1 MLTKLKNYINT
12 KLSNTVF
19 GEASAGVK
27 YLYERNIPL
36 LTAELI
42 IGYVISILIT
52 GWLLLFFE
60 NIGPHHYAMNLRNIL
75 AIWIRSGILLSLI
88 LFIIEQIMVFKF
100 IILFTTK
107 YRRDEEGNYNVSS
120 EGTYGTAGKMTEA
133 EIKEAFI
140 LEPIETIKAT
150 IFGKNPYNLKE
161 MVGQRGKD
169 FRKVN
174 RNVFMVAGPSAGK
187 SATFVINLLFQIMR
201 RGESAIVS
209 DPKGE
214 LYKIC
219 GGLAKLLGY
228 EVRILNLNPMF
239 LRNSDPCNYLM
250 YVGDD
255 VDKAQV
261 VANAIIANTTG
272 GAQMFDFWNEGAL
285 NLLQAV
291 ILRINVGTDFPESQ
305 KNLPYLFTYLT
316 QNTLDEMVEDFDQLS
331 PEHPAYAPYRIFADG
346 DDKPKKQVL
355 QGLRIKL
362 KLFNSKNLRRI
373 LSETKG
379 GIDILNPGRKKC
391 LYFVGKNDQD
401 SSMDSMISLFFTL
414 LYQELVRYADARM
427 EQCLPIPVHMVLDE
441 YANMATIP
449 DFEKKLSTVRSR
461 DIITYII
468 CQDINQ
474 LKTKHPMDSHK
485 TVLNDCDYYMML
497 KTNDPDTMEWWCE
510 MAGKITTN
518 VKNVRYERS
527 KLDILGIHAKEQV
540 TEGQGERDVYTKD
553 EVRKLKNDEVLV
565 LVTQRNIAKLKTFF
579 WKEHPYG
586 KYLEAHQELYVL
598 PSQHYPL
605 WKLIEDGIVDEDFD
619 YDDPN
624 GPTYIMEQPDEEE
637 VEIDKD
643 YDPDKV
649 IGIKN
654 TIISPLQILKNK
666 SSRVLKKPKQQTDK
680 PKQDVKQESQEE
692 SKAPA
697 KKITVTPKKQT
708 ESTEYSTNQA
718 IKEDK
723 GGDKG
728 EDKEKDKDKPK
739 GKSKGKPK
747 EAPPPPPSQPENEP
761 KEPEPKEPKE
771 PEPKE
776 PKEPDGKEADKDK
789 PQDNKPNEQDP
800 SGEQTG
806 DTRNKKDTEDTDT
819 EDTEKTA
826 QKPLVLDDFEQDDFY
841 QDDMIDIN
849 EFR

>member
-1 MLTKLKNYINT
+1 MGGILTKLKNYIAT
-12 KLSNTVF
+12 KLANTVF
-19 GEASAGVK
+19 GEATAGAK

-52 GWLLLFFE
+52 GWILLFFE
-60 NIGPHHYAMNLRNIL
+60 NIGPHHYVINLRNIL
-75 AIWIRSGILLSLI
+75 AIWIRSGIFLSLI
-88 LFIIEQIMVFKF
+88 LFIVEQMMVFKF

-140 LEPIETIKAT
+140 TEPIETIKAT

-161 MVGQRGKD
+161 MVGQRGKN

-174 RNVFMVAGPSAGK
+174 RNVFMVAGPGAGK
-187 SATFVINLLFQIMR
+187 SATFVINLIFQIMR

-214 LYKIC
+214 LFKIT

-239 LRNSDPCNYLM
+239 LQNSDPCNYLM
-250 YVGDD
+250 YVGDN

-272 GAQMFDFWNEGAL
+272 GKEMFDFWNEGAL

-291 ILRINVGTDFPESQ
+291 ILRINVGNDFMEME
-305 KNLPYLFTYLT
+305 KNLPFLFTYLT
-316 QNTLDEMVEDFDQLS
+316 QNSLEDMIDDFKDLK
-331 PEHPAYAPYRIFADG
+331 PEHPAYAPFRIFADG
-346 DDKPKKQVL
+346 DDKPQKQVL

-414 LYQELVRYADARM
+414 LYQELVRYADARK

-441 YANMATIP
+441 YANMAAIP

-474 LKTKHPMDSHK
+474 LKTKHPADAHK

-510 MAGKITTN
+510 MAGKVTTN
-518 VKNVRYERS
+518 VKNVKYNRN
-527 KLDILGIHAKEQV
+527 KLDILGLHVQEQV
-540 TEGQGERDVYTKD
+540 TEGQGERDVYTKN
-553 EVRKLKNDEVLV
+553 EIRKLKDDDVLV
-565 LVTQRNIAKLKTFF
+565 LVTQRNIAKLKTLF

-586 KYLEAHQELYVL
+586 KYLEEHQELYVL

-605 WKLIEDGIVDEDFD
+605 WKLIEDGVVDEDFN

-649 IGIKN
+649 IGVKK
-654 TIISPLQILKNK
+654 TVISPLQTFKNK
-666 SSRVLKKPKQQTDK
+666 ANKIVEKIKKPKQQSEEPK
-680 PKQDVKQESQEE
+680 KQDEE
-692 SKAPA
+692 EREKTN
-697 KKITVTPKKQT
+697 KKIIVTPKKQT
-708 ESTEYSTNQA
+708 EHDENNTHQA
-718 IKEDK
+718 NKGEEGGNKGNRNKKGAPPPPPQDPEGKEPK
-723 GGDKG
+723 GKDPEGGEPKG
-728 EDKEKDKDKPK
+728 EDPK
-739 GKSKGKPK
+739 GKSK
-747 EAPPPPPSQPENEP
+747 ETPPPPPPQPE
-761 KEPEPKEPKE
+761 
-771 PEPKE
+771 KE
-776 PKEPDGKEADKDK
+776 PKEPDEKEAGKDK
-789 PQDNKPNEQDP
+789 PQDNKSNEQDP
-800 SGEQTG
+800 SGEQT
-806 DTRNKKDTEDTDT
+806 DTEQ
-819 EDTEKTA
+819 TA
-826 QKPLVLDDFEQDDFY
+826 HKPPALEDFEKDEYF
-841 QDDMIDIN
+841 QDDMIDLN
-849 EFR
+849 EFNF